1 MAVALYARVSTTK
14 QAEKDLSIPDQL
26 RQMREFC
33 KAQGHT
39 VAMEYIEP
47 GASATDDRRP
57 VFQQMITDATL
68 SPSPYEAIVVHSRSR
83 FFRDLFQFLSY
94 ERTLKRA
101 GVKFISITQQTSDDP
116 AGQMASTIFSLFDE
130 YQSKENGKHTL
141 RAMKENARQGYF
153 NGNKPPFGYKAVE
166 TEATGRKGKK
176 KRLEVDPAE
185 AGMVRQVFELYRR
198 GVKGS
203 PLGELSIAAH
213 LNERGI
219 SLRGQKWTK
228 NKVHTLLSNAT
239 YRGEYVFNR
248 TNYKSGEV
256 KPESEWIKVA
266 VEPIIDAATF
276 DGVRARAA
284 SRAPSKVAPRVVNS
298 PTLLTGLLKCGSCG
312 AAMMLA
318 TGKSGKYRYYKCHTR
333 MARGSS
339 ACDSGNLPMEKL
351 DELVLKALAD
361 KVFTPKRLKSM
372 IAGAQ
377 KHLRN
382 SHSEQDTQLKQL
394 KAALNDL
401 TVRSER
407 LFEAVETGHLPLD
420 SALQQRSHKLQA
432 RRQELL
438 LEIAGLKRQ
447 GETPLKVLNMG
458 QVDAFGRVLKA
469 KLAANSPFAKQ
480 YLRLLVSQVRVTGKM
495 VEMSGSYDAF
505 AGAIGQTRQTGR
517 SKAPV
522 PSFAPRWLPD
532 EGSNLGPAD

>member
-33 KAQGHT
+33 KAQGLA
-39 VAMEYIEP
+39 VAVEYIEP

-57 VFQQMITDATL
+57 VFQQMISEATL
-68 SPSPYEAIVVHSRSR
+68 SPSPYEAIIVHSRSR

-116 AGQMASTIFSLFDE
+116 AGEMASTIFSLFDE

-153 NGNKPPFGYKAVE
+153 NGNKPPFGYATVE

-185 AGMVRQVFELYRR
+185 AAIVRQVYGLYQR
-198 GVKGS
+198 GIKSV
-203 PLGELSIAAH
+203 PLGEKSIAAH

-248 TNYKSGEV
+248 TSNKTGEV

-276 DGVRARAA
+276 DAVRSRAA
-284 SRAPSKVAPRVVNS
+284 ARAPSKVAPRLVNS
-298 PTLLTGLLKCGSCG
+298 PTLLSGLLKCGSCG
-312 AAMMLA
+312 AGMTLA
-318 TGKSGKYRYYKCHTR
+318 TGKGGKYRYYKCQSRIAMGNGT
-333 MARGSS
+333 
-339 ACDSGNLPMEKL
+339 CDSGNLPMVKL
-351 DELVLKALAD
+351 DELVLKALAE

-377 KHLRN
+377 KHLR
-382 SHSEQDTQLKQL
+382 SSQSEHDAQLKQL

-401 TVRSER
+401 TARSDR

-447 GETPLKVLNMG
+447 GETPLKVLNTG
-458 QVDAFGRVLKA
+458 QIDAFGKALKA

-480 YLRLLVSQVRVTGKM
+480 YLRLLVSQVRVTRKA
-495 VEMSGSYDAF
+495 VEMSGSYDAL
-505 AGAIGQTRQTGR
+505 AGAIAQ
-517 SKAPV
+517 SKLGASATV

-532 EGSNLGPAD
+532 QGSNLGPAD